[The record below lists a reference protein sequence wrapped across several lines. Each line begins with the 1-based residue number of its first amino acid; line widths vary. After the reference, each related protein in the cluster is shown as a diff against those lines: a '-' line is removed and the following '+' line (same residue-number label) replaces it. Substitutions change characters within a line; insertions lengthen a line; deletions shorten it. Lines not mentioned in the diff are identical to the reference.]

1 MGHMNIGTVDGAIS
15 VSPQVQQAVCCP
27 KLDLGQA
34 EHHKCD
40 MSALVD
46 CIFAFK
52 ALCRLRVLHKYKH
65 VAHLTRTNVFILCME
80 VSLRTC

>member
-34 EHHKCD
+34 EHHN
-40 MSALVD
+40 MRHVGA
-46 CIFAFK
+46 
-52 ALCRLRVLHKYKH
+52 CRLHICIQGAVPPEGFTQ
-65 VAHLTRTNVFILCME
+65 VQTRCSSDKV
-80 VSLRTC
+80 